1 MQRILVVDDD
11 PSMREVIKDH
21 LCASY
26 EVIDTGAPEAALAMT
41 LEHKPDAI
49 LLDLS
54 MPGLSGFELC
64 QVLSSLTV
72 TEQIPI
78 FIVTGEDERN
88 KAFCENLGAL
98 KYFTK
103 PIDFKQLKTDLSW
116 VLSSKKQEDR
126 REDPRIQLRVVLKL
140 QGRDHDGNAYEV
152 RAETEN
158 MSRGGFLC
166 VCSKALET
174 GAEVEAY
181 LCGDAEYNLGRARL
195 VRVAENTVGNPRYGF
210 QLLGSMQKV
219 EPAKVETPRAK

>member
-11 PSMREVIKDH
+11 TSMREVIKDH
-21 LCASY
+21 LSALY
-26 EVIDTGAPEAALAMT
+26 DVIETGAPEAALAMT

-103 PIDFKQLKTDLSW
+103 PIDFARLKTDLSW
-116 VLSSKKQEDR
+116 VLSSKKQEER
-126 REDPRIQLRVVLKL
+126 RQDPRIQLRVVLKL
-140 QGRDHDGNAYEV
+140 QGRDHQGSAFEV

-195 VRVAENTVGNPRYGF
+195 VRIVVNSVGTPRYGF
-210 QLLGSMQKV
+210 QLLGSVQKV
-219 EPAKVETPRAK
+219 EPAEVESANAK

>member
-11 PSMREVIKDH
+11 ASMREVIKDH
-21 LCASY
+21 LSPSY
-26 EVIDTGAPEAALAMT
+26 EVLDTGVPEAALAMT
-41 LEHKPDAI
+41 LAHKPDAI
-49 LLDLS
+49 LLDLN
-54 MPGLSGFELC
+54 MLGLSGFELC
-64 QVLSSLTV
+64 QVLSSLSV

-103 PIDFKQLKTDLSW
+103 PIDFGRLKTDLSW
-116 VLSSKKQEDR
+116 VLSTKKQER

-140 QGRDHDGNAYEV
+140 QCRDNDGNPFEV

-166 VCSKALET
+166 VCSKAMEM

-181 LCGDAEYNLGRARL
+181 LCGEAEYNLGHARL
-195 VRVAENTVGNPRYGF
+195 VRIVESAIGKPRYAF
-210 QLLGSMQKV
+210 QLMGSKQS
-219 EPAKVETPRAK
+219 ESPNAQ

>member
-11 PSMREVIKDH
+11 ASMREVIKDH
-21 LCASY
+21 LTPSY
-26 EVIDTGAPEAALAMT
+26 EVIDTGVPEAALAMT

-49 LLDLS
+49 LLDLN

-64 QVLSSLTV
+64 QVLSSLSV

-116 VLSSKKQEDR
+116 VLSSKKQDR
-126 REDPRIQLRVVLKL
+126 REDPRIQLRVVIKL
-140 QGRDHDGNAYEV
+140 RGQDSAGNAFEV

-166 VCSKALET
+166 VCSQAMNMGTE
-174 GAEVEAY
+174 AEAH
-181 LCGDAEYNLGRARL
+181 LCGEAEYNLGRAKL
-195 VRVAENTVGNPRYGF
+195 IRVVESAVGKPRYAF
-210 QLLGSMQKV
+210 QLLGSKAKA
-219 EPAKVETPRAK
+219 EPANADEKRRCG

>member
-11 PSMREVIKDH
+11 ASMREVIKGH
-21 LCASY
+21 LSALY

-64 QVLSSLTV
+64 QVLSSLSV

-103 PIDFKQLKTDLSW
+103 PIDFDLLEAIILARLAGVARNEVWPKRVEMS
-116 VLSSKKQEDR
+116 DR
-126 REDPRIQLRVVLKL
+126 EIETAAGHASGVFLR
-140 QGRDHDGNAYEV
+140 A
-152 RAETEN
+152 RALN
-158 MSRGGFLC
+158 KDRSPCRH
-166 VCSKALET
+166 VCSS
-174 GAEVEAY
+174 
-181 LCGDAEYNLGRARL
+181 CHRI
-195 VRVAENTVGNPRYGF
+195 VGVP
-210 QLLGSMQKV
+210 
-219 EPAKVETPRAK
+219 